1 MAINTDF
8 SRYLGINWTLTL
20 IWCFFYIFLQ
30 AETHRISQTAGSTVT
45 LNCSN
50 DSIINLTQL
59 SWKMNGEI
67 LFTIRTDKTLNSSSN
82 DSKVRFVTSSKA
94 ESLKLNMSML
104 KSQLYALTIT
114 RAQRWHTGNYTCE
127 FSASKGVGEK
137 KWELVITEDAEA
149 GNQLKIPLAIAVI
162 VPCTCFLIFL
172 ITIVIIQRKVCKR
185 RSRSR
190 SPASIMEQKED
201 IYENCLEL
209 ENRRRSQ
216 IQVQPYKYRVQ

>member
-1 MAINTDF
+1 MICKSINCLFIDILSCVQIFWGIVLF
-8 SRYLGINWTLTL
+8 SCCFSIQKFPAKTKPT
-20 IWCFFYIFLQ
+20 IWFSFLS
-30 AETHRISQTAGSTVT
+30 ETHRISQTAGSTVT

-50 DSIINLTQL
+50 DSISNLTQL
-59 SWKMNGEI
+59 AWKMNGEI

-137 KWELVITEDAEA
+137 KWELVITGELLI
-149 GNQLKIPLAIAVI
+149 LKFTGHIKTQA
-162 VPCTCFLIFL
+162 FLKHL
-172 ITIVIIQRKVCKR
+172 K
-185 RSRSR
+185 
-190 SPASIMEQKED
+190 
-201 IYENCLEL
+201 
-209 ENRRRSQ
+209 
-216 IQVQPYKYRVQ
+216 